1 MNRKMSNLDTQA
13 IFNLIGQHADLSVIF
28 HTVSLWLEARVP
40 DAMVSIM
47 LYSEADQ
54 TLNLI
59 DGTQHFSH
67 RYKQAISN
75 LKIGPSVGACGAAA
89 FYKKLVICENLST
102 DSNWV
107 SLRKLVQEENLNACW
122 STPIINAKGK
132 FYGTFGTY
140 YRTSKC
146 PTENHIK
153 LLRHAASLLALSM
166 DLNEERQQRLAI
178 NDKYQ
183 SFFIHHPDAIFEHD
197 LNGIISAV
205 NLASKEITELNAEQL
220 IGLHF

>member
-89 FYKKLVICENLST
+89 FYKS
-102 DSNWV
+102 
-107 SLRKLVQEENLNACW
+107 ACR
-122 STPIINAKGK
+122 SG
-132 FYGTFGTY
+132 
-140 YRTSKC
+140 
-146 PTENHIK
+146 
-153 LLRHAASLLALSM
+153 
-166 DLNEERQQRLAI
+166 QRCC
-178 NDKYQ
+178 
-183 SFFIHHPDAIFEHD
+183 
-197 LNGIISAV
+197 
-205 NLASKEITELNAEQL
+205 
-220 IGLHF
+220 